1 MGNAMGSNARTHA
14 QPSIQRADALNVVDG
29 PSAMAGRGLSLVPL
43 ALGPNTFLF
52 RRQIGFGNRFRRP
65 PAHPDSRRAART
77 HTPIPQL
84 GRFSAMSNKMY
95 HTSPP
100 RSNAADT
107 PPTRANAYTHQP
119 RQRHMPRPPFIEHG
133 EPGNSGDCCRW
144 CGQLVCECDLRRAQN
159 SKWPHYGAPVAA
171 PTARPTRTTTATV
184 QPTGPDPRLYGVA
197 RAQRMAA
204 NEARNFAIF
213 STYRGSHSGRPR
225 GAGPTL
231 TELGRA
237 HGLSRARVWQIVIR
251 LLNAHRAMC
260 ARADHATA
268 LRFAYDAVDL
278 MSARE
283 CAGAGS

>member
-1 MGNAMGSNARTHA
+1 MGNAMGNNARIHA

-29 PSAMAGRGLSLVPL
+29 PSAMAGTDRLVVPL
-43 ALGPNTFLF
+43 AQGPNTFLF
-52 RRQIGFGNRFRRP
+52 RRQNGFGNGFGRP

-84 GRFSAMSNKMY
+84 GRFFAMSNKMY
-95 HTSPP
+95 HTTPL
-100 RSNAADT
+100 RSNAAVTTAPAHTSDT
-107 PPTRANAYTHQP
+107 PFTRLIQRP
-119 RQRHMPRPPFIEHG
+119 RDTTALM
-133 EPGNSGDCCRW
+133 
-144 CGQLVCECDLRRAQN
+144 L
-159 SKWPHYGAPVAA
+159 
-171 PTARPTRTTTATV
+171 PTA
-184 QPTGPDPRLYGVA
+184 PDPRLYGVA
-197 RAQRMAA
+197 RAQRIAA

-283 CAGAGS
+283 CAGGVS